1 MEEISGPKMSNVGKK
16 IAYYSATI
24 GTLIFLTYLISNS
37 FFLIIAGAVFTLS
50 AAIVNITV
58 IALIIIELIR
68 YQNYW
73 RRALITII
81 CMLLNIPLVMRYIF
95 ALSYFHL

>member
-1 MEEISGPKMSNVGKK
+1 MSYVGKK
-16 IAYYSATI
+16 IAYYSAII

-58 IALIIIELIR
+58 IALIIVELIS
-68 YQNYW
+68 YQNHW

-81 CMLLNIPLVMRYIF
+81 SMLLNIPLVLLYIF

>member
-1 MEEISGPKMSNVGKK
+1 MDEIPEPQMSYVGKK
-16 IAYYSATI
+16 IAYYSTII

-58 IALIIIELIR
+58 IALIIIELIS
-68 YQNYW
+68 YQNHW

-81 CMLLNIPLVMRYIF
+81 CMLLNIPLVLLYIF

>member
-1 MEEISGPKMSNVGKK
+1 MEEIPEPQMSYVGKK
-16 IAYYSATI
+16 IAYYSAII

-50 AAIVNITV
+50 AAIVNIIV
-58 IALIIIELIR
+58 IALIIVELIS
-68 YQNYW
+68 YQNHW

-81 CMLLNIPLVMRYIF
+81 SMLLNIPLVLLYIF